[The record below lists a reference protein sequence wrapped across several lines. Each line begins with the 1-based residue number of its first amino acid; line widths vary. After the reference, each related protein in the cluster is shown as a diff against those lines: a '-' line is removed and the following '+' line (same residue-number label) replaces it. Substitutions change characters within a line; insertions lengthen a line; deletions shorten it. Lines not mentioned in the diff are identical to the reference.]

1 MQETWYHAAR
11 VRSLSLLAVL
21 LAAPALAH
29 QVGLSR
35 SSWKAEAG
43 RVTGTL
49 VLANS
54 ELNAL
59 NVQALEKVVAHSV
72 VVPGCSRSDNRARE
86 VEADGVE
93 VTLVFTC
100 SDEAKEADLGP
111 LLERLGAGHRHLVET
126 PGGEVVL
133 TAQQP
138 RFSFAGTKS
147 RSTLDILRMGIE
159 HILEGADH
167 LLFLLGL
174 ILGVRRLRDIVLVA
188 TAFTLGHSV
197 SLSVATLGLVVP
209 PSRLVEP
216 LIALSLVW
224 VGVENLFK
232 GEAKGRWRIAALFG
246 LIHGFGFASALRE
259 LGLPQAQVGWALLGF
274 NAGVEVGQLAVLL
287 PLVPLLAL
295 LRKRER
301 LEKLS
306 ARVLSSGVALA
317 GLVWFVAR
325 VGGFALPG

>member
-1 MQETWYHAAR
+1 
-11 VRSLSLLAVL
+11 VRPLVLLAVL
-21 LAAPALAH
+21 LSAPAFAH

-35 SSWKAEAG
+35 SSWKTEAG

-59 NVQALEKVVAHSV
+59 TVQALENAVAHSV
-72 VVPGCSRSDNRARE
+72 VVPGCSRSDHSARE

-93 VTLVFTC
+93 VTLVFSC
-100 SDEAKEADLGP
+100 SGEAHEADLGP
-111 LLERLGAGHRHLVET
+111 LFERLGAGHRHLVET

-133 TAQQP
+133 TANAP
-138 RFSFAGTKS
+138 RFAFAATKS
-147 RSTLDILRMGIE
+147 HATLDIVVMGVE
-159 HILEGADH
+159 HILRGADH

-174 ILGVRRLRDIVLVA
+174 ILGVRRLRDVVLVA
-188 TAFTLGHSV
+188 TAFTLGHSL
-197 SLSVATLGLVVP
+197 SLSLATLGLVVP

-224 VGVENLFK
+224 VGVENIYK

-259 LGLPQAQVGWALLGF
+259 LGLPREQLGWALLGF
-274 NAGVEVGQLAVLL
+274 NGGVELGQLLVLL

-325 VGGFALPG
+325 VSGS